1 MGPAG
6 PLGPVAPVGP
16 LGPGIA
22 MNPETDAAV
31 ASRLFCKVACRFA
44 RFVTDELVA
53 SIRELAIAIA
63 PALVSIRLSRAENS
77 GVPMNN
83 APDVP

>member
-1 MGPAG
+1 
-6 PLGPVAPVGP
+6 
-16 LGPGIA
+16 

-31 ASRLFCKVACRFA
+31 ASSEACNVVWRFA

-63 PALVSIRLSRAENS
+63 PALVSTRLSSAENS
-77 GVPMNN
+77 GVPMKS
-83 APDVP
+83 APDVPWGP

>member
-1 MGPAG
+1 
-6 PLGPVAPVGP
+6 
-16 LGPGIA
+16 

-31 ASRLFCKVACRFA
+31 ASSDRCNVACRFA
-44 RFVTDELVA
+44 RVVTEEVVL

-63 PALVSIRLSRAENS
+63 PVLVSTRRSSAENS

>member
-1 MGPAG
+1 
-6 PLGPVAPVGP
+6 
-16 LGPGIA
+16 

-31 ASRLFCKVACRFA
+31 ASSDLWSVVWRFA

-53 SIRELAIAIA
+53 SIRELAMAIA
-63 PALVSIRLSRAENS
+63 PVLVSIRLSRAVNS

>member
-1 MGPAG
+1 
-6 PLGPVAPVGP
+6 
-16 LGPGIA
+16 

-31 ASRLFCKVACRFA
+31 ASREFCNVVWRFA

-63 PALVSIRLSRAENS
+63 PALVSTRLSSAENS
-77 GVPMNN
+77 GVPMKS
-83 APDVP
+83 APDVPWGP

>member
-1 MGPAG
+1 
-6 PLGPVAPVGP
+6 
-16 LGPGIA
+16 

-31 ASRLFCKVACRFA
+31 ASRLFCNVFCRFA
-44 RFVTDELVA
+44 RFVTDELVL
-53 SIRELAIAIA
+53 SIRELAMAIA

>member
-1 MGPAG
+1 
-6 PLGPVAPVGP
+6 
-16 LGPGIA
+16 

-31 ASRLFCKVACRFA
+31 VSRLFCKVACRFA
-44 RFVTDELVA
+44 RFVTDELVL

-63 PALVSIRLSRAENS
+63 PALVSTRLSSAENS
-77 GVPMNN
+77 GVPMKS

>member
-1 MGPAG
+1 
-6 PLGPVAPVGP
+6 
-16 LGPGIA
+16 

-31 ASRLFCKVACRFA
+31 ASRLFCKVVWRFA
-44 RFVTDELVA
+44 RVVTLALVL
-53 SIRELAIAIA
+53 SIRALAIAIA
-63 PALVSIRLSRAENS
+63 PALVSIRLSNAANS